1 MTALIDRIMD
11 AGVGPSK
18 FLKQFR
24 LSKFGHPWFSS
35 QEELM
40 CVFYPVHAF
49 EAYDDKD
56 GTVMFGYVN
65 RINSSTAG

>member
-1 MTALIDRIMD
+1 MTVLIDRMMD

-24 LSKFGHPWFSS
+24 LSKFGHLSFSS

-49 EAYDDKD
+49 EADDDKD

-65 RINSSTAG
+65 RINSSTAS